1 MPGLGAAH
9 DMGAVLVAGRRG
21 SGAHT
26 HFVAVIPVDPG
37 ADAALVGGDEN
48 VVARIDSSGRILFF
62 LVAVVLRLLL
72 LVVVVVVVAVLA
84 LVIVVGHV
92 LVIGGIIIGTTIHKI
107 RHSCH

>member
-1 MPGLGAAH
+1 
-9 DMGAVLVAGRRG
+9 MGAVLVAGRRG

-72 LVVVVVVVAVLA
+72 LVVVVVVVVVAVLA

-92 LVIGGIIIGTTIHKI
+92 LVIGGNIVGTTIHKI

>member
-48 VVARIDSSGRILFF
+48 VVARIDSIPRDTPAPSRLFCNYGCKG
-62 LVAVVLRLLL
+62 LCAY
-72 LVVVVVVVAVLA
+72 
-84 LVIVVGHV
+84 
-92 LVIGGIIIGTTIHKI
+92 IHML
-107 RHSCH
+107 

>member
-62 LVAVVLRLLL
+62 LVAVVLRLL
-72 LVVVVVVVAVLA
+72 VVVVAVLA

>member
-1 MPGLGAAH
+1 
-9 DMGAVLVAGRRG
+9 MGAVLVAGRRG

-72 LVVVVVVVAVLA
+72 VVVVAVVAVLA